1 MTIQELYNF
10 GKEYGVL
17 DYDIAIREL
26 NYNYDNIIRPAYN
39 PVITSKPSEYANML
53 TDHIVTI

>member
-17 DYDIAIREL
+17 DYDIAIRDL

-39 PVITSKPSEYANML
+39 PVILSL
-53 TDHIVTI
+53 IHI

>member
-10 GKEYGVL
+10 GKEHEVL

-26 NYNYDNIIRPAYN
+26 NYKYDNIIRPAYN
-39 PVITSKPSEYANML
+39 PVITSRPSEHIYML
-53 TDHIVTI
+53 TEHVVTI